1 MLKDAGKPY
10 IKDAAQVPHRNAD
23 PESHNMSAHSS
34 YCNAAQAKLM
44 ASETA
49 TYAAH
54 AAIQILGGMGC
65 ALLGPYLAP
74 T

>member
-1 MLKDAGKPY
+1 L
-10 IKDAAQVPHRNAD
+10 
-23 PESHNMSAHSS
+23 
-34 YCNAAQAKLM
+34 AQAKLM

-65 ALLGPYLAP
+65 VETRPSP
-74 T
+74 SP